1 MKKVICCSLMLAVI
15 FAASASAEVVGS
27 LNISNAGEKY
37 IADYKASL
45 LAQLLD
51 KDYKVE
57 GSSVK
62 FYDSLLLMQMALSKG
77 EIEVITAPENVGEFM
92 LRNNPRLKLR
102 GFMISKNPTAVAF
115 GFLEEKKD
123 LRDKFSKAV
132 EDMEREGVI
141 GILARDFI
149 TGPSSINPPA
159 VEIAKFDDAETI
171 NVAITGDQPP
181 LDYIAEDG
189 TPAGFN
195 VAMLAEI
202 GRRLHV
208 NIRPVIVETSS
219 RAIALKSGRAD
230 VVFWFQVFEGYDKQ
244 PDVPEGVI
252 VSTPYYGWNKAMLI
266 GR

>member
-1 MKKVICCSLMLAVI
+1 MLAVM

-27 LNISNAGEKY
+27 LNISNANEKY
-37 IADYKASL
+37 VADYKASL

-51 KDYKVE
+51 KDYRVE
-57 GSSVK
+57 GSIVK
-62 FYDSLLLMQMALSKG
+62 FYDSLMFMQMALNKG
-77 EIEVITAPENVGEFM
+77 EIDVITAPECVGEFM
-92 LRNNPRLKLR
+92 LRTNPSFKLR
-102 GFMISKNPTAVAF
+102 GFMISKAPTAVAF

-123 LRDKFSKAV
+123 LRDRFSKAV

-149 TGPSSINPPA
+149 TGPQAFNPPA
-159 VEIAKFDDAETI
+159 VNIAIFDDAETI
-171 NVAITGDQPP
+171 RVAITGDQPP
-181 LDYIAEDG
+181 LDYMAANG

-195 VAMLAEI
+195 TAMLAEI

-208 NIRPVIVETSS
+208 NIMPVIVDTSS
-219 RAIALKSGRAD
+219 RAISLTSGRAD

-266 GR
+266 GRN